1 MIVTNV
7 VIICRLSKIFLYFSL
22 FSYFKLQINT
32 FPRPDGFSFYCAAAT
47 LLRDFER
54 DFLLQWAGKTVVC
67 LFFFDNTVFLK
78 TERLFICI
86 FCLQQR
92 WAETCCVDGHCNEP
106 SGTES
111 FCERL
116 SVGLPELF
124 YKEVVGA
131 VSCPPSLCVGF
142 SLSPAKTVPG
152 LEFFR
157 LDGGKFADRKLL
169 RKVFMSENRRRYVFV
184 LISRRLDFRLGT
196 CGEARRVRISGAM
209 VGGVPRRGVEECCG
223 VRISTGTDILPSLF
237 VGRVVRFCVFFF
249 CLWVAWSSLGGACG

>member
-1 MIVTNV
+1 M
-7 VIICRLSKIFLYFSL
+7 
-22 FSYFKLQINT
+22 
-32 FPRPDGFSFYCAAAT
+32 
-47 LLRDFER
+47 
-54 DFLLQWAGKTVVC
+54 
-67 LFFFDNTVFLK
+67 
-78 TERLFICI
+78 
-86 FCLQQR
+86 
-92 WAETCCVDGHCNEP
+92 DGHCNDP

-169 RKVFMSENRRRYVFV
+169 REVLLSENRRRYVFV

-196 CGEARRVRISGAM
+196 CGEARRVRIAGAM
-209 VGGVPRRGVEECCG
+209 VGGVPRRGAEECCG

-237 VGRVVRFCVFFF
+237 VGRVVRFCVFSF